1 MFISKFISKVVGE
14 KGRWREYKA
23 RTRRLP
29 ANYRAAV
36 EAVERYLMYFGGG
49 TARAG
54 LRCTRTSSVASER
67 VV

>member
-23 RTRRLP
+23 RTRRLS

-36 EAVERYLMYFGGG
+36 EAVER
-49 TARAG
+49 
-54 LRCTRTSSVASER
+54 
-67 VV
+67 